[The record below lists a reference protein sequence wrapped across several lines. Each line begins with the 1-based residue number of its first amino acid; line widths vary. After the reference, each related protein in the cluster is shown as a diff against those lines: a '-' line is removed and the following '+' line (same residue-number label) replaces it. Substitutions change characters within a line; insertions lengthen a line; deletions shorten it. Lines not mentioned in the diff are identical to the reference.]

1 MMKNY
6 RIIIVLAFL
15 SIMFFISGQKLC
27 FAQKD
32 GEDIVI
38 GKYRMIHSQV
48 LDEDRLLLIHLPRE
62 YGDTQLSYPVLYL
75 LYGQDI
81 NNYFAEAV
89 IITEKLGSTG
99 EIPPVVIIGVANTN
113 RYRDNL
119 PAKIRGRS
127 ESGGADNFLRFFEE
141 ELIPYVDKNY
151 RTKKFRMLAGPQ
163 AGAVFGL
170 YALITKPK
178 LFHAVL
184 SENPFMN
191 PENSEFLYP
200 RAELFFKNAESL
212 KSFLYIKCEKNERP
226 QDLEYAER
234 LAKLLDSEQPDGLR
248 YKVEFR
254 EPSGYFIA
262 PLPFRE
268 GLRELFAGHKLPENF
283 QINTVQDIIH
293 YYEKLSDGC
302 GFEVDPPSLMMTFEG
317 DKLSQQ
323 GKTKE
328 AIELFEYQLSL
339 YPKSLNALWR
349 LGETYRGMGDLE
361 KARQYYRTFLDIRD
375 VDAAMIRHRL
385 NQVERMISGSAA
397 YRIDQEIRKKGIQ
410 AGLKKFKEIRS
421 DPRNE
426 LYFEESEFNAMGYR
440 LMGAGKMR
448 EAIEI
453 FRLNVAMYP
462 ESANV
467 YDSLAEACLHWG
479 DKYNTIQYYKKSL
492 ELNPQNENARSRL
505 ERMDE
510 LFEEYHPTTPEDAL
524 FAAGEKTGLNGPYL
538 GQKPPGVEKEI
549 FAQGIVSTN
558 GGHEFSCT
566 FSSDGKE
573 FYFNR
578 GMTIMICRW
587 EKEGWTAPEP
597 ASFNGD
603 FRNHEPHIT
612 ADNQTLYFGSMRPN
626 PERPE
631 MENPYGIWKVERT
644 EKGWGE
650 PSYVG
655 YGMYVT
661 TTKDGT
667 IYITD
672 IDYED
677 GKKHGIARTELVNG
691 RFGSFEKQRG
701 GVISPAPGRMS
712 GRHPCI
718 ALDESFLIFDSY
730 TIDPPGEHAQLF
742 ICFRESDG
750 LWGKA
755 INLSR
760 LLGTEGNIAA
770 SLSPDGKY
778 MFFEAESDIYW
789 ISTKIFDRLK
799 K

>member
-1 MMKNY
+1 MMKN
-6 RIIIVLAFL
+6 RKIIFLIVFL
-15 SIMFFISGQKLC
+15 SIIFFFSGQKLC
-27 FAQKD
+27 FGQKD
-32 GEDIVI
+32 GDDVVI
-38 GKYRMIHSQV
+38 GKYKIFHSHI
-48 LDEDRLLLIHLPRE
+48 LNEDRLLLIHLPRD

-81 NNYFAEAV
+81 NNYFAEAAIV
-89 IITEKLGSTG
+89 TEKLGSTG
-99 EIPPVVIIGVANTN
+99 EIPPVIIIGVANTN

-119 PAKIRGRS
+119 PVKIRGRS
-127 ESGGADNFLRFFEE
+127 DSGGADNFMSFFEE

-151 RTKKFRMLAGPQ
+151 RTKNFRILAGPQ

-170 YALITKPK
+170 YSLITKPG
-178 LFHAVL
+178 LFHAVI

-191 PENSEFLYP
+191 PENAEFLYP
-200 RAELFFKNAESL
+200 KAELFFKNTKSL
-212 KSFLYIKCEKNERP
+212 KNFLYIKCEKNERS

-234 LAKLLDSEQPDGLR
+234 LAKLLDSEKPDGFR

-254 EPSGYFIA
+254 GPSGYFIA

-268 GLRELFAGHKLPENF
+268 GLRQLFAGHKLPENF
-283 QINTVQDIIH
+283 QTNTVKDIIH
-293 YYEKLSDGC
+293 YYEKLSREY
-302 GFEVDPPSLMMTFEG
+302 GFKVDPPSLMLTFEG
-317 DKLSQQ
+317 DKLSDQ
-323 GKTKE
+323 GKTQE
-328 AIELFEYQLSL
+328 AIELFEYLLNLNPQ
-339 YPKSLNALWR
+339 SLNALWR
-349 LGETYRGMGDLE
+349 LGETYRGMGEFE
-361 KARQYYRTFLDIRD
+361 KAKEYYEKFLAVRD
-375 VDAAMIRHRL
+375 MDAAMIRQRL
-385 NQVERMISGSAA
+385 NQVERTISSSAA
-397 YRIDQEIRKKGIQ
+397 YRIEQEIRKSGIQ

-421 DPRNE
+421 DPKNE
-426 LYFEESEFNAMGYR
+426 LYFEENEFNALGYR
-440 LMGAGKMR
+440 LMGARKMK

-453 FRLNVAMYP
+453 FKLNVELNP
-462 ESANV
+462 ESANA
-467 YDSLAEACLHWG
+467 YDSLAEAYLHWG
-479 DKYNTIQYYKKSL
+479 DKYKTIQYYKKSL
-492 ELNPQNENARSRL
+492 ELNPQNDNARSRL

-524 FAAGEKTGLNGPYL
+524 FAAGEQTGLKGSYL
-538 GQKPPGVEKEI
+538 GQKPPGLKKEI
-549 FAQGIVSTN
+549 FAQGIVSTK

-566 FSSDGKE
+566 FSADGKE

-578 GMTIMICRW
+578 GMTIMVCRW

-597 ASFNGD
+597 APFNGD

-612 ADNQTLYFGSMRPN
+612 ADNKTLYFGSMRPN

-661 TTKDGT
+661 TTKGGI

-677 GKKHGIARTELVNG
+677 GKKQGIARTKLVNG
-691 RFGSFEKQRG
+691 RFGPFEKQRG
-701 GVISPAPGRMS
+701 GVLSPALGRMS

-718 ALDESFLIFDSY
+718 APDESFLIFDSY
-730 TIDPPGEHAQLF
+730 TIDPPGGHAQLF
-742 ICFRESDG
+742 ICFRKSDG
-750 LWGKA
+750 SWGKA
-755 INLSR
+755 MNLSQ
-760 LLGTEGNIAA
+760 LLETEGSIAA

-778 MFFEAESDIYW
+778 LFFEAESDIYW
-789 ISTKIFDRLK
+789 VSTKIFDRLK